1 MKVTYQILLFWCSF
15 NDNVITTLPNLV
27 QNFVAGRLR
36 SHFSEW
42 CKLTHDKQ
50 VLNTVKGLKI
60 EFADL
65 PVQNFIPNEYKHTED
80 EIEFLHEE
88 ITKLLDKQ
96 IITQV
101 EPVPGQY
108 VSNIFL
114 RDKKDGSYRMIL
126 NLKKLNFSV
135 EYFHFKMETL
145 KSAINLMTP
154 GCYMASIDF
163 KDAYY
168 SVPIYEPHRKY
179 LRFRFDGEMYEFTC
193 LPNGLSSGPRLF
205 TRVTKPMF
213 ATLREQGFLVTPY
226 IDDTLLFGDT
236 VEDCRLNVMETV
248 TLALKLGF
256 VVHPVKS
263 LFEPCRII

>member
-1 MKVTYQILLFWCSF
+1 MSEGNLSNSIVLDSPDWCSF

-205 TRVTKPMF
+205 THVTKPMF

-226 IDDTLLFGDT
+226 IDDTLLFGNT
-236 VEDCRLNVMETV
+236 VD
-248 TLALKLGF
+248 
-256 VVHPVKS
+256 
-263 LFEPCRII
+263 